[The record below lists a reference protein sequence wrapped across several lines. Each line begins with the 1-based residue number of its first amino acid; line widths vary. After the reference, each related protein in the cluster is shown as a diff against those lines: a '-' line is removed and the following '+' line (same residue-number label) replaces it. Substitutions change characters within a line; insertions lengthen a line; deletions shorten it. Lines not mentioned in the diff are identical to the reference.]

1 MWQRHLANAFHQG
14 KRTIGNMFNSAV
26 KGAGQLD
33 HGIAAGKRLPGMK
46 RKKGN
51 TKKRARGAEPIERQ
65 GHRWFRV
72 ELYSEDG

>member
-1 MWQRHLANAFHQG
+1 LYIDFQSVTG
-14 KRTIGNMFNSAV
+14 KT
-26 KGAGQLD
+26 
-33 HGIAAGKRLPGMK
+33 LPGMK
-46 RKKGN
+46 LKKGN